1 MDEYQRIFLLS
12 SILLQHP
19 EKEWFDSDEIAQEIG
34 LIENTLVKILFK
46 DFLQYLKSNSFVEI
60 CKTYTETFDFSDKT
74 TLYLTYPIFRE
85 SSDRGKGLLKLKQE
99 FLDAGYPLES
109 NELPDYFPV
118 ILEFC
123 SLAPIEVAQKIL
135 RIHRKAIDQLL
146 KELTMIENP
155 YQTILQGCI
164 QEIEN
169 ILSNQ
174 KAS

>member
-1 MDEYQRIFLLS
+1 MDDYQRIFLLA
-12 SILLQHP
+12 SILLQNP
-19 EKEWFDSDEIAQEIG
+19 EKEWFETSELEEEIE

-46 DFLQYLKSNSFVEI
+46 HFLYYLKSKSFVEL
-60 CKTYTETFDFSDKT
+60 CTAYTQTFDFSDKT

-85 SSDRGKGLLKLKQE
+85 SPDRGKGLLKLKEE
-99 FLDAGYPLES
+99 FQDAGYPLEV

-123 SLAPIEVAQKIL
+123 SLVPIETAKKML

-146 KELTMIENP
+146 KELTILDNP

-164 QEIEN
+164 QEIET
-169 ILSNQ
+169 ILNKQ